1 MFELQY
7 VILSSSTKLRDSDG
21 KNIQRSCGLT
31 LIPDNCLEGGE
42 TSCSFVKV
50 SGYITPGTFQQYCLS
65 AARYVTPIPDGLD
78 LAGVAPLMC
87 GGITV
92 YAALKRAAL
101 RNGDW
106 VVVTGAGGGIGHL
119 AIQYAKALGARVL
132 ALDSGSKKSF
142 CIELGADEFV
152 DFMAHG
158 TSDDLISTVKKLTG
172 GGARAVL
179 MCSSSNKAYAQAIPM
194 LGFRGSLWCI
204 GVPEDDVAI
213 ESAKVLALID
223 QELSICGE

>member
-1 MFELQY
+1 M
-7 VILSSSTKLRDSDG
+7 
-21 KNIQRSCGLT
+21 
-31 LIPDNCLEGGE
+31 
-42 TSCSFVKV
+42 
-50 SGYITPGTFQQYCLS
+50 SGYLTPGTFQQYCLS

-78 LAGVAPLMC
+78 LAGAAPLMC
-87 GGITV
+87 GGVTV

-132 ALDSGSKKSF
+132 ALDAGPKKSF
-142 CIELGADEFV
+142 CVGLGADEFV

-158 TSDDLISTVKKLTG
+158 SSENLISTVKKLTG
-172 GGARAVL
+172 GGAKTVL

-194 LGFRGSLWCI
+194 LGFRGSLCCL
-204 GVPEDDVAI
+204 GVPEGENVPI
-213 ESAKVLALID
+213 EGAKVTALID
-223 QELSICGE
+223 LELSIFGK